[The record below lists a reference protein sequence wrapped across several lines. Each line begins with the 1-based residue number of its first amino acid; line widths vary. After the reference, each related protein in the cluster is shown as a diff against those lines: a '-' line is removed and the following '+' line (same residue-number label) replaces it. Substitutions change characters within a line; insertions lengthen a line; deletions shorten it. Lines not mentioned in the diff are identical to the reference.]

1 MNKLSSL
8 LGGVFVLA
16 LTMSHGIH
24 QEIWG
29 QQLEWTFVDEARSS
43 RDIPVFFKF
52 DPDQTGPF
60 PLVVLGHGF
69 LMGPEDYDDMSGY
82 LTEAGFAVA
91 LLGTETGLTPSHGD
105 FGLDMAFVANHASA
119 EVGGALEGLISNA
132 TALVGHSMGGGASWL
147 GAAEMGASLGAVIG
161 WAPAETSPSAI
172 AAAGNVTAPALVI
185 SGTGDAITPPLS
197 SHIPVYESLP
207 GTTCRGFASLENGSH
222 CGYSDSGTLCDFG
235 ELGFS
240 GMSREAQQAHTAAL
254 TVGWVQHHLTGD
266 PSAWIALQSYGEE
279 EDDVT
284 LTLDC
289 TPSLIATASHAPT
302 ASCHPNPVQSTLHL
316 ELPWLPESACIRSA
330 SGRTFATWS
339 PTDGPTIDVS
349 TWPAG
354 LYFLHLVSLQRQQVL
369 RFVKVH

>member
-1 MNKLSSL
+1 
-8 LGGVFVLA
+8 
-16 LTMSHGIH
+16 
-24 QEIWG
+24 
-29 QQLEWTFVDEARSS
+29 
-43 RDIPVFFKF
+43 
-52 DPDQTGPF
+52 
-60 PLVVLGHGF
+60 
-69 LMGPEDYDDMSGY
+69 
-82 LTEAGFAVA
+82 
-91 LLGTETGLTPSHGD
+91 
-105 FGLDMAFVANHASA
+105 
-119 EVGGALEGLISNA
+119 
-132 TALVGHSMGGGASWL
+132 MGGGASWL

-254 TVGWVQHHLTGD
+254 TVGWLQHHLTGD